1 MPGTP
6 CERFDGWSP
15 SHGTAGG
22 RNSGRDDDDDD
33 DGGGGGGDSA
43 ARSQAILFIVDR
55 RPLSVCMPASP
66 PFSLFFSPPQT
77 SDIFAVGSIA
87 TGS

>member
-1 MPGTP
+1 MAGTP
-6 CERFDGWSP
+6 YERFDGWSP

-33 DGGGGGGDSA
+33 DGGGGGSA